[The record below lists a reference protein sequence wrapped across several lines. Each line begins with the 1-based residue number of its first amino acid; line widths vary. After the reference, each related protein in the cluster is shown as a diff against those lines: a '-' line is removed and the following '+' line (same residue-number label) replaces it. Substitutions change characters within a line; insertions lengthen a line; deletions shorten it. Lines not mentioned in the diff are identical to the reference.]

1 VTPDRNRIPMRIPAR
16 FRGPPG
22 SAHGGYTC
30 GLVAGLLGAGPT
42 RVSVRAP
49 TPLDT
54 ELEVVRADD
63 RVEVRAGSQV
73 VAEGERAELDLE
85 APEPVDLARAA
96 EASEAGYDRW
106 SAEHPFPGCFACGP
120 ARQPGD
126 GLRLFPGSLE
136 DGRFAMPWKPDTGLA
151 DSEGRVEPEYVWA
164 ALDCPTSAPVATFG
178 GPVAVMAQLHARIEG
193 PVRAG
198 APHAII
204 SWPLTVEGR
213 KRHAACAIFDADGR
227 ALALSRALWIE
238 LRD

>member
-1 VTPDRNRIPMRIPAR
+1 VTPDRDQIPMRIPTR
-16 FRGPPG
+16 FSGPPG

-30 GLVAGLLGAGPT
+30 GLVAGLLGDGPT
-42 RVSVRAP
+42 RVSLRAP

-54 ELEVVRADD
+54 ELDVVRTDD
-63 RVEVRAGSQV
+63 RVEVRDGSQV

-85 APEPVDLARAA
+85 AAEPVEPARAA
-96 EASEAGYDRW
+96 EASEAGYERW

-120 ARQPGD
+120 ARRPGD
-126 GLRLFPGSLE
+126 GLRLFPGSLG
-136 DGRFAMPWKPDTGLA
+136 DGRFAAPWKPDAGLA
-151 DSEGRVEPEYVWA
+151 DGDGRVEPEYVWA

-178 GPVAVMAQLHARIEG
+178 GPYAVMAQLHARIDG

-198 APHAII
+198 APHAIV

-213 KRHAACAIFDADGR
+213 KRQAACAIFDADGR
-227 ALALSRALWIE
+227 ALALSRAFWIE